1 MPLWREIC
9 LPILRACLGILAP
22 SGALAHCKVLW
33 AIRKYRFDY
42 NKRKVKYLV
51 VPFLGAAFS
60 ISLVSCS
67 GVRDAA
73 ENSSVGASRSDT
85 LVVMSYNIENFF
97 DPEDN
102 PEKNDDDFTPDGQYH
117 WTVSRMKSKAA
128 RLARAIVS
136 ANGWHV
142 PDIVGLCEVE
152 GPDSS
157 GVSAADYLVRYGG
170 LDSDIL
176 NYKAVCFPTPDKRGV
191 ATAMLYN
198 STTMR
203 PLDLRPVNVSCDSL
217 DLCTRDVLYAK
228 MQTYTGGAV
237 FHLMVN
243 HWPSKF
249 GGVAATIPKRRYVA
263 ERVRALCDSILGVE
277 PDARIVLMGDFND
290 EASEPSLSEYLGAK
304 TKCDTCRLRNLSAD
318 TKDYSYKYHGRW
330 NTIDH
335 IIVSP
340 GACAKGRPSFSVVKF
355 DFLLEPD
362 DRNPGTWGK
371 PKRTY
376 IGRRFNAGPD
386 GLGGYS
392 DHLPVMTK
400 IAY

>member
-1 MPLWREIC
+1 MPLAVAVC
-9 LPILRACLGILAP
+9 
-22 SGALAHCKVLW
+22 
-33 AIRKYRFDY
+33 
-42 NKRKVKYLV
+42 
-51 VPFLGAAFS
+51 AAG
-60 ISLVSCS
+60 VASCS
-67 GVRDAA
+67 GGRGVAKSGA
-73 ENSSVGASRSDT
+73 KGGASADT

-102 PEKNDDDFTPDGQYH
+102 PDKNDDEFTPDGVYH

-128 RLARAIVS
+128 RLARVIVS
-136 ANGWHV
+136 ANGWRV

-157 GVSAADYLVRYGG
+157 GVSAADYLVKYGG
-170 LDSDIL
+170 LDSDL
-176 NYKAVCFPTPDKRGV
+176 LGYKPVCFPTPDKRGV

-198 STTMR
+198 SNTMR
-203 PLDLRPVNVSCDSL
+203 PLELRPVNVSCDSL

-228 MQTYTGGAV
+228 MEALTGGAV
-237 FHLMVN
+237 FHFMVN
-243 HWPSKF
+243 HWPSKY
-249 GGVAATIPKRRYVA
+249 GGVAETIPKRRYVA
-263 ERVRALCDSILGVE
+263 ERVRALCDSIMQTD

-290 EASEPSLSEYLGAK
+290 EAQEPSLWDYLGAR
-304 TKCDTCRLRNLSAD
+304 TKCDTCKLRNLSAD
-318 TKDYSYKYHGRW
+318 TNDYSYKYHGRW

-362 DRNPGTWGK
+362 DRNPGTQGK
-371 PKRTY
+371 PRRTY
-376 IGRRFNAGPD
+376 IGRKFNVGPD
-386 GLGGYS
+386 GAGGYS

>member
-1 MPLWREIC
+1 M
-9 LPILRACLGILAP
+9 
-22 SGALAHCKVLW
+22 KV
-33 AIRKYRFDY
+33 RC
-42 NKRKVKYLV
+42 LV
-51 VPFLGAAFS
+51 VPLIFGACAVCA
-60 ISLVSCS
+60 VSCS
-67 GVRDAA
+67 GGRGVAQQPTVNAGAA
-73 ENSSVGASRSDT
+73 DT

-102 PEKNDDDFTPDGQYH
+102 PAKNDDDFTPDGQYH
-117 WTVSRMKSKAA
+117 WTLSRMKSKAA
-128 RLARAIVS
+128 RLARVIVS

-157 GVSAADYLVRYGG
+157 GLSAADYLVRYGG
-170 LDSDIL
+170 LDSDLL
-176 NYKAVCFPTPDKRGV
+176 NYKAVCFPTPDMRGV

-198 STTMR
+198 SATVR
-203 PLDLRPVNVSCDSL
+203 PLEMRPVNVSCDSL

-237 FHLMVN
+237 FHFMVN

-263 ERVRALCDSILGVE
+263 ERVRALCDSIMKSDPE
-277 PDARIVLMGDFND
+277 ARIVLMGDFND

-304 TKCDTCRLRNLSAD
+304 VKCDTCRLRNLSAD
-318 TKDYSYKYHGRW
+318 TKDCSYKYHGRW

-340 GACAKGRPSFSVVKF
+340 GTCAKGRPSFSVVKF

-362 DRNPGTWGK
+362 DRNPGTLGK

-376 IGRRFNAGPD
+376 VGRRFNVGPD
-386 GLGGYS
+386 GIGGYS